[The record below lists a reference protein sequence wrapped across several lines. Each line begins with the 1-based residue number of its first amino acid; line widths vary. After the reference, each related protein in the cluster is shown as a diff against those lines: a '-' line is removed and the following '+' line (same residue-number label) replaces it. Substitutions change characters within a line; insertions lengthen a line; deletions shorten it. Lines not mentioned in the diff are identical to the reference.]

1 MQPSLY
7 VKSFSNP
14 AEGTV
19 LAKKSS
25 AHLDQV
31 NRENQAKSGKPAL
44 LLVDDDLLIAESLSL
59 ALEEDYQVTIA
70 ESRAQAKLLL
80 QKMTKAPSLALVDL
94 GLPPTQHLPDE
105 GFALID
111 ELLAF
116 NYNIKILVLSGQSEK
131 ANIQHALT
139 LGAVDFV
146 PKPCDVKLLQ
156 TRLAHQM
163 MMLDA
168 ELTEDEQSQ
177 SDSSLLGES
186 SAITTLHK
194 LIEQFSD
201 TPFPVLI
208 EGESG
213 SGKELVAQYTH
224 ANSARSEAPFL
235 TINCAAFTA
244 ELLEAQLFG
253 YVKGAFTGAITNR
266 TGFFED
272 AGEGSLFLDEI
283 GELPLNLQS
292 KLLRVLENGEYYRLG
307 ETSTQVSRARI
318 IAATN
323 KDLKEAVRAGE
334 FRQDLYHRISVL
346 TVHVPPLREREKDY
360 LLLLNH
366 FRTLYSAGVELFS
379 LTADAEALLGE
390 YSFPGNVRE
399 LRNIVIRLV
408 AKYPG
413 KSVDV
418 ERLQAELEENIF
430 GLTDEDDDEVH
441 TRIMQELSGN
451 SFQLDVVLGDR
462 EKKYI
467 LVAMRVSGGNL
478 SKAARLLGVNRTTLY
493 SRMQRLGIDEETT

>member
-1 MQPSLY
+1 M
-7 VKSFSNP
+7 
-14 AEGTV
+14 
-19 LAKKSS
+19 AKKSV

-31 NRENQAKSGKPAL
+31 NRKNQTKSDKPAL
-44 LLVDDDLLIAESLSL
+44 LLVDDDPLIAESLAL

-80 QKMTKAPSLALVDL
+80 QKMTEAPSLALVDL

-146 PKPCDVKLLQ
+146 SKPCDVKLLQ
-156 TRLAHQM
+156 ARLDHQM

-177 SDSSLLGES
+177 SDSNLLGES
-186 SAITTLHK
+186 PAITTLHQ

-224 ANSARSEAPFL
+224 AKSARSEAPFL

-253 YVKGAFTGAITNR
+253 YTKGAFTGAITSR
-266 TGFFED
+266 AGFFED

-307 ETSTQVSRARI
+307 ETSTRVSRARI

-323 KDLKEAVRAGE
+323 KDLKKAVRAGE

-366 FRTLYSAGVELFS
+366 FRTLYSSGTDLFS
-379 LTADAEALLGE
+379 LTAAAEALLGE

-413 KSVDV
+413 KKVDV
-418 ERLQAELEENIF
+418 EQLQTELEENIL
-430 GLTDEDDDEVH
+430 GLADEDDNDVR
-441 TRIMQELSGN
+441 TRIRQELSGD
-451 SFQLDVVLGDR
+451 SFQLDVVLGER
-462 EKKYI
+462 EKRYI
-467 LVAMRVSGGNL
+467 LMAMGLCGGNL
-478 SKAARLLGVNRTTLY
+478 SKAARKLGINRTTLY

>member
-1 MQPSLY
+1 M
-7 VKSFSNP
+7 
-14 AEGTV
+14 
-19 LAKKSS
+19 AKKNI
-25 AHLDQV
+25 AHIDQENMEDQV
-31 NRENQAKSGKPAL
+31 TEHKPVL
-44 LLVDDDLLIAESLSL
+44 LLVDDDQLIVESLAL
-59 ALEEDYQVTIA
+59 ALEEDFQVIVA

-80 QKMTKAPSLALVDL
+80 QKMTEIPSLALVDL
-94 GLPPTQHLPDE
+94 GLPPVQHLPDE

-146 PKPCDVKLLQ
+146 SKPCDVNLLQ
-156 TRLAHQM
+156 ARLNHQM
-163 MMLDA
+163 MMLEA
-168 ELTEDEQSQ
+168 ELTEDEKKQ

-186 SAITTLHK
+186 PAITTLHQ
-194 LIEQFSD
+194 LIDQFSD

-213 SGKELVAQYTH
+213 SGKELVAKYTH
-224 ANSARSEAPFL
+224 DKSERSDAPFL

-244 ELLEAQLFG
+244 ELLEVQLFG
-253 YVKGAFTGAITNR
+253 NVKGAFTGAVANR
-266 TGFFED
+266 AGFFED

-283 GELPLNLQS
+283 GELPLSLQS
-292 KLLRVLENGEYYRLG
+292 KLLRVLESGEFYRLG
-307 ETSTQVSRARI
+307 ETSARVSKARI

-323 KDLKEAVRAGE
+323 RDLKEAVRKGE

-346 TVHVPPLREREKDY
+346 TVHVPPLREREKDS

-366 FRTLYSAGVELFS
+366 FRALYSAGSDLFS
-379 LTADAEALLGE
+379 LTADAEGLLVG

-408 AKYPG
+408 AKYSG
-413 KSVDV
+413 KKVDV
-418 ERLQAELEENIF
+418 TQLQAELEENI
-430 GLTDEDDDEVH
+430 LSLPDEDENDVR
-441 TRIMQELSGN
+441 TRIMHELSDN
-451 SFQLDVVLGDR
+451 SFQLDEVLGER
-462 EKKYI
+462 EKIYI
-467 LVAMRVSGGNL
+467 LGAMRLSGGNL
-478 SKAARLLGVNRTTLY
+478 SKAARILGVNRTTLY

>member
-1 MQPSLY
+1 MY
-7 VKSFSNP
+7 VQSFSNP
-14 AEGTV
+14 AEGDV
-19 LAKKSS
+19 LAKTNM
-25 AHLDQV
+25 AHLDQDKRV
-31 NRENQAKSGKPAL
+31 DRVKEDKPAL
-44 LLVDDDLLIAESLSL
+44 LLVDDDPLIAEPL
-59 ALEEDYQVTIA
+59 ALVLEEDFQVTVA
-70 ESRAQAKLLL
+70 ESRAQAKSLL
-80 QKMTKAPSLALVDL
+80 QKMDKVPSLALVDL
-94 GLPPTQHLPDE
+94 GLSPMQHLPDE

-131 ANIQHALT
+131 ANIRHALT

-156 TRLAHQM
+156 ARLNHQM
-163 MMLDA
+163 MMLEA

-186 SAITTLHK
+186 PAITTLHQ
-194 LIEQFSD
+194 LIDQFSD

-213 SGKELVAQYTH
+213 SGKELVAQYMHDKST
-224 ANSARSEAPFL
+224 RSEAPFL
-235 TINCAAFTA
+235 IINCAAFTA

-253 YVKGAFTGAITNR
+253 HAKGAFTGATTTL

-283 GELPLNLQS
+283 GELPLNLQA

-307 ETSTQVSRARI
+307 ETSTRVSKARI

-323 KDLKEAVRAGE
+323 KDLKQAVRAGE

-346 TVHVPPLREREKDY
+346 TVHVPPLNEREGDC

-366 FRTLYSAGVELFS
+366 FRELYSTGADLFS
-379 LTADAEALLGE
+379 LTPDAEKLLME

-399 LRNIVIRLV
+399 LRNIVIRLG
-408 AKYPG
+408 AKYSR
-413 KSVDV
+413 KKVSADQ
-418 ERLQAELEENIF
+418 LQAELETNI
-430 GLTDEDDDEVH
+430 LIPPSDDTDNEF
-441 TRIMQELSGN
+441 TRIEKALSGGT
-451 SFQLDVVLGDR
+451 FQLDTVLSEREKRYVLG
-462 EKKYI
+462 
-467 LVAMRVSGGNL
+467 AMRLSGGNL
-478 SKAARLLGVNRTTLY
+478 SKAARLLGLNRTTLY
-493 SRMQRLGIDEETT
+493 SRMQRLGIDVETT

>member
-1 MQPSLY
+1 
-7 VKSFSNP
+7 
-14 AEGTV
+14 
-19 LAKKSS
+19 LAKTSS
-25 AHLDQV
+25 ANLEQV
-31 NRENQAKSGKPAL
+31 RVGKPAL
-44 LLVDDDLLIAESLSL
+44 LLVDDDPLIAESLAL
-59 ALEEDYQVTIA
+59 ALEEDFQVTIA
-70 ESRAQAKLLL
+70 ESRAQAKSQL
-80 QKMTKAPSLALVDL
+80 QKMTEVPSLALIDL
-94 GLPPTQHLPDE
+94 GLPPAQHLPDE

-156 TRLAHQM
+156 ARLNHQM

-168 ELTEDEQSQ
+168 ELTENEHIQSET
-177 SDSSLLGES
+177 SLLGES
-186 SAITTLHK
+186 PAITTLHQ
-194 LIEQFSD
+194 LIDQFSD

-224 ANSARSEAPFL
+224 DKSARSEAPFL

-253 YVKGAFTGAITNR
+253 NLKGAFTGATENR
-266 TGFFED
+266 AGFFED

-283 GELPLNLQS
+283 GELPLSLQS
-292 KLLRVLENGEYYRLG
+292 KLLRVLENGEFYRLG
-307 ETSTQVSRARI
+307 ETSARVSKARI
-318 IAATN
+318 ITATN
-323 KDLKEAVRAGE
+323 RDLKEAVRAGE

-346 TVHVPPLREREKDY
+346 TVHVPPLREREQDC

-366 FRTLYSAGVELFS
+366 FRQLYSAGGALFS
-379 LTADAEALLGE
+379 LTSEAENMLVD

-399 LRNIVIRLV
+399 LRNIVIRLG

-413 KSVDV
+413 KKVSVKQ
-418 ERLQAELEENIF
+418 LQAELELDIMIKTSAD
-430 GLTDEDDDEVH
+430 TDNEFM
-441 TRIMQELSGN
+441 RIEKVLSRG
-451 SFQLDVVLGDR
+451 SFQLDEVLSER
-462 EKKYI
+462 EKRFI
-467 LVAMRVSGGNL
+467 TGAMRLSGGNM

-493 SRMQRLGIDEETT
+493 SRMQRLGIEEETE

>member
-1 MQPSLY
+1 
-7 VKSFSNP
+7 
-14 AEGTV
+14 
-19 LAKKSS
+19 LAKKSI
-25 AHLDQV
+25 AHLDQEKAADQ
-31 NRENQAKSGKPAL
+31 NKGYKPVL
-44 LLVDDDLLIAESLSL
+44 LLVDDDQLIAESLAL

-80 QKMTKAPSLALVDL
+80 QKMTEAPSLALVDL
-94 GLPPTQHLPDE
+94 GLPPAQHLPDE

-156 TRLAHQM
+156 TRLNHQM
-163 MMLDA
+163 MMLEA
-168 ELTEDEQSQ
+168 ELTEDEKSQ
-177 SDSSLLGES
+177 SDSNLLGES
-186 SAITTLHK
+186 PAITTLHQ
-194 LIEQFSD
+194 LIDQFSD

-224 ANSARSEAPFL
+224 AKSARSEAPFL

-253 YVKGAFTGAITNR
+253 YVKGAFTGATTNR
-266 TGFFED
+266 AGFFED

-283 GELPLNLQS
+283 GEFPLNLQS

-307 ETSTQVSRARI
+307 ETSTRVSRARI

-323 KDLKEAVRAGE
+323 RDLKQAVRAGE

-346 TVHVPPLREREKDY
+346 TVNVPPLREREGDC

-366 FRTLYSAGVELFS
+366 FRELYSAGADLFS
-379 LTADAEALLGE
+379 LTSDAKKLLVE

-399 LRNIVIRLV
+399 LRNIVIRLG

-413 KSVDV
+413 GKVGV
-418 ERLQAELEENIF
+418 EQLHAELEESILIIPGEAENS
-430 GLTDEDDDEVH
+430 GDTQLE
-441 TRIMQELSGN
+441 QELSDN
-451 SFQLDVVLGDR
+451 SFQLDEVLGER
-462 EKKYI
+462 EKRYI
-467 LVAMRVSGGNL
+467 LGAMRASGGNL
-478 SKAARLLGVNRTTLY
+478 SKAARILGVNRTTLY
-493 SRMQRLGIDEETT
+493 SRMQRLGIDEGAT